1 MPIMGF
7 FIMSHPFSVLLQ
19 YTKGGSVLQ
28 PTEVSEKL
36 VRKKQKKVKGM
47 KGEFLNYVGNIWY
60 DEKNVYD
67 LVRKSE

>member
-1 MPIMGF
+1 M
-7 FIMSHPFSVLLQ
+7 
-19 YTKGGSVLQ
+19 Q
-28 PTEVSEKL
+28 PTEVLEKL
-36 VRKKQKKVKGM
+36 VRKKKKKVKRM

>member
-19 YTKGGSVLQ
+19 YTKGGRVLQ
-28 PTEVSEKL
+28 LTEVSEKL
-36 VRKKQKKVKGM
+36 VRKKQKRVKRIKRG
-47 KGEFLNYVGNIWY
+47 FLNYVGNVWY